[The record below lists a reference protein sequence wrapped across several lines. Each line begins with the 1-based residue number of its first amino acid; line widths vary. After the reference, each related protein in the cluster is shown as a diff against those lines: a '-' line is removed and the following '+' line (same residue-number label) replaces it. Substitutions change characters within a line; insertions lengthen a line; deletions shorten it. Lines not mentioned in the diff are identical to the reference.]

1 MRYARDAQLLSQ
13 ICDMLPLPRGPPAPL
28 EIPRFLLPRAGK
40 HEETPMSAAFYRDYV
55 VDLKARIDDLH
66 TDPGS
71 YQTYDL
77 TMELLAQKNLI
88 SYAMSRKQGQVDS
101 LFYRRDTASGQGTQ
115 MSQETAYRV
124 FSGFFGLGQFLA
136 STGRANGLGEE
147 AFAQTLTAGWE
158 YPTCAVQFAYRKKGQ
173 PRGASMK
180 MLFVG
185 LNGDADAATFEA
197 KLTQPELL
205 IGTRPFSTK
214 LLWEWK

>member
-1 MRYARDAQLLSQ
+1 
-13 ICDMLPLPRGPPAPL
+13 
-28 EIPRFLLPRAGK
+28 
-40 HEETPMSAAFYRDYV
+40 MSAASYRDYV
-55 VDLKARIDDLH
+55 VNLKARLDDLH
-66 TDPGS
+66 SDPAS

-77 TMELLAQKNLI
+77 TMELLAQQNLI
-88 SYAMSRKQGQVDS
+88 SYAISRKQGQVDS

-136 STGRANGLGEE
+136 STGRANGLAEE
-147 AFAQTLTAGWE
+147 AFAETLTAGWD
-158 YPTCAVQFAYRKKGQ
+158 YPTCAVQFSYRKKGQ

-197 KLTQPELL
+197 KLTLPDLL
-205 IGTRPFSTK
+205 IRARPFSST